1 MPVKQDGGALRGGA
15 PRVVWFSSESDPRVV
30 SARSVAADLLR
41 EETPAHLVWNPCSG
55 EIIQLVPVTRA
66 GGLLE
71 GTVGHEGRV
80 CVQVMVVGHARD
92 PFTGTLLHGL
102 DTIMG
107 WLDAWGVV
115 RRWPAGPPLP
125 SPQSYHSQRGR
136 RDWARG
142 GHFGASQVPGLHRP
156 DPGGIDIRRVTGPDT
171 PVTALPRQRP
181 IPAQQEPR
189 PVPVGEAP
197 PVGDAPRPVPM
208 RDSPDFVP
216 PQDTPEPVPAGA
228 VPAVA
233 GSVTG
238 GTAGGSAEGSAGTN
252 GSCVAV
258 PLPRRAA
265 PLGAVVSVAQHYP
278 LDPLGNITD
287 PVEPASVPQ
296 AKPEDTKAVPLYP
309 RSTPPPRR
317 ISAPL
322 ATSAPSPSDG
332 AAAPIPAPPPSTG
345 TPVPEPASMRS

>member
-66 GGLLE
+66 GALLE

-92 PFTGTLLHGL
+92 PFTGTLLNGL
-102 DTIMG
+102 DAIMG

-125 SPQSYHSQRGR
+125 SPQSYHSRRGR

-171 PVTALPRQRP
+171 PVTALPRKHP
-181 IPAQQEPR
+181 IPGQQGPR

-197 PVGDAPRPVPM
+197 VGDTPRPVPV
-208 RDSPDFVP
+208 RDSPDLLP
-216 PQDTPEPVPAGA
+216 PHEAPEPVPARNIPEPVALQDVPEPVGA
-228 VPAVA
+228 Q
-233 GSVTG
+233 
-238 GTAGGSAEGSAGTN
+238 AGTN
-252 GSCVAV
+252 GSTVAV
-258 PLPRRAA
+258 PLPRRAH
-265 PLGAVVSVAQHYP
+265 PLGAVVSVAQHH
-278 LDPLGNITD
+278 PLGNTAD
-287 PVEPASVPQ
+287 PLENTCPPQ
-296 AKPEDTKAVPLYP
+296 TTPEDVKAVPLYP
-309 RSTPPPRR
+309 RGTSPSRR
-317 ISAPL
+317 LSAPL
-322 ATSAPSPSDG
+322 ATTAPPPAGSAAAGG
-332 AAAPIPAPPPSTG
+332 AAPTPAPAPPPPTA

>member
-1 MPVKQDGGALRGGA
+1 M
-15 PRVVWFSSESDPRVV
+15 V

-92 PFTGTLLHGL
+92 PFTATLLNGL
-102 DTIMG
+102 DAIMG

-125 SPQSYHSQRGR
+125 SPQSYHSKRGR

-171 PVTALPRQRP
+171 PVTALPRQHP
-181 IPAQQEPR
+181 IPGQRETR
-189 PVPVGEAP
+189 PVPVREA
-197 PVGDAPRPVPM
+197 PVGDTPRPVTV
-208 RDSPDFVP
+208 RDSPDLLP
-216 PQDTPEPVPAGA
+216 HQDAPEPVPAQNIPEPA
-228 VPAVA
+228 ALQDVPEPVSLQDVPEPAALQDVPAP
-233 GSVTG
+233 VT
-238 GTAGGSAEGSAGTN
+238 AQAGTN
-252 GSCVAV
+252 GSTVAV
-258 PLPRRAA
+258 PLPRRAH
-265 PLGAVVSVAQHYP
+265 PLGAVVSVAQHH
-278 LDPLGNITD
+278 PLGNTTD
-287 PVEPASVPQ
+287 PLDTACAPQ
-296 AKPEDTKAVPLYP
+296 ATPEDVKALPLYP
-309 RSTPPPRR
+309 RGAPPSRR

-322 ATSAPSPSDG
+322 ATSAPPPTGG
-332 AAAPIPAPPPSTG
+332 AAAPTPAPAPPSSNA